1 MAPAASKNAAA
12 APAPTPIPFAQSQA
26 AAVALI
32 QGSTSNPPADLAEE
46 RQRATFPV
54 ADLTN
59 HLLGAETAARRKF
72 LEDLVS
78 SYAFPRPVRA
88 ALAAP
93 S

>member
-1 MAPAASKNAAA
+1 MAPAAGKNAVA

-32 QGSTSNPPADLAEE
+32 QAGTSNPPADLAEE

-59 HLLGAETAARRKF
+59 HLLGAETAARRKY

-78 SYAFPRPVRA
+78 SYVFSHLVSA
-88 ALAAP
+88 ASAP
-93 S
+93 SS